1 MSKLL
6 PKTHAKTVF
15 CLTDKELEALPAVEK
30 RNPRSRNGP
39 PMKLYDKAQLEV
51 AAHRKWGGPEG
62 LAAEQRKREDR
73 RAARAATAATAAAA
87 AVAATAAG
95 GAAAAAAGAGSP
107 GPAAPTGGL
116 TAAAALSWLGLPP
129 LVSERIRQVL
139 PLERGCGQPTP
150 TTVRSPT
157 AVAGPARTAWVTDR
171 GGTGAE
177 AGGAGDG
184 AGAHSGLTQL
194 QAPGQGQRQGRG
206 RGDVEMVDL
215 AASTS
220 SSCPSSEEEGVEV
233 AEVVSGGEEGV
244 ETGLG
249 GAAAAHQQRQQWWQR
264 PRQPLRQQQP
274 PERPEGQE
282 RGEDADDAIVI
293 TSSSSSSASDDDD
306 DDDDGDN
313 IRVGKEGSANARPS
327 GGRGAAAAAAV
338 GGGGCS
344 GGGCSGGGGVPA
356 VAAGEYVLYW
366 MKTAVRGHENPALDA
381 ARAAAERLH
390 LPLRVAAFVLPSCQP
405 YVNHR
410 RVKFLLEGLRD
421 AQRELRQH
429 GLDLLVHVYGN
440 TPPPPRSDSAA
451 PSCGGGGVLARVDV
465 SGPGWEALL
474 AAARRAALVVTE
486 DMPVDPDAAWLAALV
501 RQLELDSG
509 ADSAGSGGGSGG
521 GGGGE
526 RFSPQETPAATV
538 TTATATTAIAASP
551 PLPRHRPGVW
561 AVDTACIVPMQLV
574 GRAYDK
580 AYAYRSATEGLRRQR
595 LRAVYSPSVAAVAS
609 AAATAADAAAAAAG
623 EGGGAA
629 VAATTTAVTAAAAGG
644 APRGPLDLFLRT
656 NRSTAP
662 CQSQNGDGAAATQR
676 GRGTASMSIDEDLR
690 REVASTRGTAGDGD
704 GSGSGRCPLGWP
716 SLDLQRPDLD
726 LGALAASLRGVDCSV
741 AGVAHLVGGST
752 AGYGRWDAW
761 RRRGGVARYAATR
774 NDAMQRSG
782 TSRMSPY
789 LRWGMVSPFRI
800 AREAAA
806 SGGSGAGKF
815 LDELLVWREL
825 SYSFCFHRYRQL
837 HSVAV
842 LPRWAQDSLAAHA
855 TDPRVTKTLQQ
866 LEAGTTGD
874 RFWDAAQRQLAAHG
888 ELHNNVRMTWGKAL
902 LGWCASPQGALEA
915 TLHLNH
921 RYALD
926 GCDPASYGGVLWCF
940 GLFDGPKEAPAT
952 LVSGALRRR
961 PTGAHSRRLDP
972 SAYAALP
979 P

>member
-1 MSKLL
+1 
-6 PKTHAKTVF
+6 
-15 CLTDKELEALPAVEK
+15 
-30 RNPRSRNGP
+30 
-39 PMKLYDKAQLEV
+39 MKLYDKAQLEA

-73 RAARAATAATAAAA
+73 RAARAATAASAAAA

-107 GPAAPTGGL
+107 GPAAPTGGP
-116 TAAAALSWLGLPP
+116 TAAALSWLGLPP

-139 PLERGCGQPTP
+139 PLERGCEQPTPTP
-150 TTVRSPT
+150 TTVRSPAA
-157 AVAGPARTAWVTDR
+157 AVAGPARTARVADR
-171 GGTGAE
+171 GGTGVEAKAE
-177 AGGAGDG
+177 MGGAG
-184 AGAHSGLTQL
+184 AGAYSGLTQL
-194 QAPGQGQRQGRG
+194 QAPGQRQRQGRG

-220 SSCPSSEEEGVEV
+220 SGPSSEEEEEEEGVEV
-233 AEVVSGGEEGV
+233 EVGEVVSGGVEGA
-244 ETGLG
+244 ETGRG
-249 GAAAAHQQRQQWWQR
+249 GAAAAHQLHQQRQQWWQR
-264 PRQPLRQQQP
+264 PLRRQQP
-274 PERPEGQE
+274 PGWPEGQE
-282 RGEDADDAIVI
+282 RGEDADDAIII
-293 TSSSSSSASDDDD
+293 TSSSSSSSDD
-306 DDDDGDN
+306 DDDDGDGDGDDA
-313 IRVGKEGSANARPS
+313 RVGKEGLANAGLR
-327 GGRGAAAAAAV
+327 GGRGAAAAAV
-338 GGGGCS
+338 GDGGGGGCS
-344 GGGCSGGGGVPA
+344 GVVPA
-356 VAAGEYVLYW
+356 VVAGEYVLYW
-366 MKTAVRGHENPALDA
+366 MKSAVRGHENPALDA
-381 ARAAAERLH
+381 ARAAAERLR

-440 TPPPPRSDSAA
+440 TPPPPLPDSAA
-451 PSCGGGGVLARVDV
+451 PSCSGGGGGDGDGVLARVDV

-501 RQLELDSG
+501 RRLELDRDG
-509 ADSAGSGGGSGG
+509 DSAGSGGGSGG
-521 GGGGE
+521 GSQ
-526 RFSPQETPAATV
+526 RFSTEETPAAT
-538 TTATATTAIAASP
+538 ATAAIAASP

-623 EGGGAA
+623 KGGGAA
-629 VAATTTAVTAAAAGG
+629 VAAAAAAVTAAAAGG

-656 NRSTAP
+656 RHSTNRSGAP
-662 CQSQNGDGAAATQR
+662 GQSSNGDGAAATQCD
-676 GRGTASMSIDEDLR
+676 RGTASMSIDEDLR
-690 REVASTRGTAGDGD
+690 REVASTRGKAGDGD
-704 GSGSGRCPLGWP
+704 GGGSGGCPLGWP

-726 LGALAASLRGVDCSV
+726 LGALAASLPGVDCSV
-741 AGVAHLVGGST
+741 GGVAHLVGGST

-866 LEAGTTGD
+866 LETGTTGD

-952 LVSGALRRR
+952 PVSGALRRR
-961 PTGAHSRRLDP
+961 PTGAHARRLDP